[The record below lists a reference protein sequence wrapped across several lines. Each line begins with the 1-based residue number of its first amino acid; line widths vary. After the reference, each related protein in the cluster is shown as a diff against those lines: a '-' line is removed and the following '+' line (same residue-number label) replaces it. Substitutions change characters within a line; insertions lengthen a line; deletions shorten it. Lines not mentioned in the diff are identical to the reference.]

1 MEKLDSTEAA
11 LSQMPALSFA
21 RLRSAWECHSLR
33 KQIQNLRHIWQE
45 SIAMASASPV
55 TQLDM
60 EPRRAWSGGDNW
72 IFDLGDGNALITNRD
87 TLEAKPAA
95 AIRVCFAAANLQ
107 WTHLSGEPVPTSTL
121 EVEWDLGPAVFR
133 LEGDDPAASLH
144 AFQNGRFLL
153 QAA

>member
-45 SIAMASASPV
+45 SIAIASASPV
-55 TQLDM
+55 TQIDIQPL
-60 EPRRAWSGGDNW
+60 RAWSSGDNW
-72 IFDLGDGNALITNRD
+72 IFDLGDGHALITHRD
-87 TLEAKPAA
+87 ILEGAPAK
-95 AIRVCFAAANLQ
+95 AICVCFAAANLY
-107 WTHLSGEPVPTSTL
+107 WTHASGEPLPTSPL
-121 EVEWDLGPAVFR
+121 DVDWDFGPALFR
-133 LEGDDPAASLH
+133 LEGEDPAASLH
-144 AFQNGRFLL
+144 SFRDGRFLS